1 MIEGVRGEAGKPAK
15 TLAGAIRPPEGAELF
30 GEFPQEALFS
40 RTDING
46 HVGNAYYYDMI
57 DDVLEED
64 ALRRAPRIVEAEYLQ
79 EIRPGS
85 RFLLRAM
92 RQPEPCGSRYF
103 EGVAESFSRESGS
116 SAAKPL
122 FRIRTQY
129 AGRG

>member
-1 MIEGVRGEAGKPAK
+1 MAQERIEKHGGGDSDDVEAAAPAGQERREKGGEDVD
-15 TLAGAIRPPEGAELF
+15 TILDE
-30 GEFPQEALFS
+30 
-40 RTDING
+40 
-46 HVGNAYYYDMI
+46 I